1 MFTGITSP
9 TLKCAQENNSFTV
22 NSTNGNGA
30 LMLCLS
36 LPISI
41 EALEDI

>member
-1 MFTGITSP
+1 MFTGITSL